1 MLKKEAEMKRR
12 YIATM
17 QQNLQMKLAEAQELA
32 RQFEDAVNGGNQWR
46 NL

>member
-32 RQFEDAVNGGNQWR
+32 RQFEDAVNGVNR
-46 NL
+46 